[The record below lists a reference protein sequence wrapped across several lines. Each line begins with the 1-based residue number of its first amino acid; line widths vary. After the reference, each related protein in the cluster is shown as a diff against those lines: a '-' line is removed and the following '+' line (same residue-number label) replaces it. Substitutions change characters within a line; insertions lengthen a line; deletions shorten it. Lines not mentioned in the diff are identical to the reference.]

1 LNIRFIPWSSDAIT
15 ELAPPP
21 ELKDLRMASVVHK
34 SMATTA
40 TVACSLQRHHD
51 LGGVCMFRQVSNQI
65 YFYKV
70 YLIRAVVKSA

>member
-1 LNIRFIPWSSDAIT
+1 MLSQLT
-15 ELAPPP
+15 PPP
-21 ELKDLRMASVVHK
+21 ELKDGISGAQVNGNE
-34 SMATTA
+34 TA
-40 TVACSLQRHHD
+40 TVGCSLQRHHD